1 MLTITS
7 FKDRFEV
14 IQAHD
19 DIFSILYDFH
29 VVKTWTL
36 VKLKSLSDPNFVLK
50 DEIEIDIDGTE
61 LEEELID
68 TTLLLTPGIIPLE
81 VSNYI
86 YNDYYIIFPY
96 TDISQRNTHPVTVAG
111 GKRSFSKI
119 KQINNYFKSTV
130 TQERLVDVSLL
141 PI

>member
-1 MLTITS
+1 M
-7 FKDRFEV
+7 
-14 IQAHD
+14 
-19 DIFSILYDFH
+19 
-29 VVKTWTL
+29 
-36 VKLKSLSDPNFVLK
+36 
-50 DEIEIDIDGTE
+50 
-61 LEEELID
+61 
-68 TTLLLTPGIIPLE
+68 LLTPGIIPLE

-86 YNDYYIIFPY
+86 YNDYYIIFLY

-141 PI
+141 SI